1 MAKGERARMK
11 YVAWLWRGTKGFRVN
26 IVTRILAGAARVVCG
41 LLMIWLSKRFIDETI
56 LTGTQD
62 DILQMILLLVLT
74 VVGTIVLRLLY
85 FYMTASASVK
95 KTNSLRLFYFGTLF
109 RRKLF
114 DGHELHSGDVT
125 SRLSKDIETVSASII
140 DTLPQMAVT
149 GIQLVGAFLLMRW
162 FDARLA
168 WALLLLTPVL
178 LVVGKLISRRLR
190 NMTLEIREGESRIQ
204 MQVQEG
210 VEYNAVLR
218 SLESENWVSERL
230 GLKQDKL
237 ENDVMRRTRFTTVA
251 RFVIGS
257 AFGLGYLLAFIWGGL
272 GLRNGTITFGV
283 MTSFLQLVG
292 QIQHPILTLLGM
304 VPQLVH
310 STASIDRLDEL
321 EKGVDGHSGL
331 GRDEK
336 SQSGMRKEMLLES
349 PLEMRG
355 RLGVRLDNVSFGY
368 KGGDREIVCGFTHD
382 FKPGSKNAVM
392 GETGK
397 GKTTLFR
404 LLLGFV
410 KPDFGRIE
418 LYTERNDSLT
428 AGLDAEMRGCSVAVS
443 EATRSNFVYVPQGNT
458 LMNGSV
464 RYNLQLAKPDAT
476 DEEMKQVLH
485 IACAEFVNEL
495 PDDLDCEIGERGHG
509 LSEGQAQRIAIA
521 RGLLR
526 PGNILLFDEIS
537 SSLDE
542 ATEAEL
548 YRRLFDAFPEK
559 TMIFVT
565 HRTAVCEMCD
575 ETVRL

>member
-1 MAKGERARMK
+1 MK
-11 YVAWLWRGTKGFRVN
+11 YIAWLWRGTKGFRVN
-26 IVTRILAGAARVVCG
+26 IVARILAGIARVACG

-56 LTGTQD
+56 RTGSQD
-62 DILQMILLLVLT
+62 DIVRMIAFLVFT

-85 FYMTASASVK
+85 YYMTASASVK
-95 KTNSLRLFYFGTLF
+95 MTNALRLFYFGTLF
-109 RRKLF
+109 KRPLF
-114 DGHELHSGDVT
+114 DGHELHSGDVS
-125 SRLSKDIETVSASII
+125 SRLSKDIETVSTSVI

-168 WALLLLTPVL
+168 WALLLLTPVMV
-178 LVVGKLISRRLR
+178 VVGKLISRKLR
-190 NMTLEIREGESRIQ
+190 KMTLDIREGESRIQ

-218 SLESENWVSERL
+218 SLESENWVTERL
-230 GLKQDKL
+230 GLKQNKL
-237 ENDVMRRTRFTTVA
+237 ERDVLRRTRFTTVA
-251 RFVIGS
+251 RFAIGS
-257 AFGLGYLLAFIWGGL
+257 AFGLGYLLAFVWGGL
-272 GLRNGTITFGV
+272 GLRDGTITFGV

-321 EKGVDGHSGL
+321 VKKAVVDAGECAGETRGEERGKMPSGKTL
-331 GRDEK
+331 EL
-336 SQSGMRKEMLLES
+336 QSEL
-349 PLEMRG
+349 RG
-355 RLGVRLDNVSFGY
+355 RLGLRLENVRFGY
-368 KGGDREIVCGFTHD
+368 AGGDCEIVRNFSHD
-382 FKPGSKNAVM
+382 FMPGSKAAIM

-410 KPDFGRIE
+410 KPDSGRMVI
-418 LYTERNDSLT
+418 YSND
-428 AGLDAEMRGCSVAVS
+428 AVVDVS
-443 EATRSNFVYVPQGNT
+443 EETRSNFVYVPQGNT

-476 DEEMKQVLH
+476 DDEMRRVLH
-485 IACAEFVNEL
+485 IACAEFVETL
-495 PDDLDCEIGERGHG
+495 PDGIDTEIGERGHG

-542 ATEAEL
+542 ETEAEL
-548 YRRLFDAFPEK
+548 YRRLFEAFPEK

>member
-1 MAKGERARMK
+1 MK
-11 YVAWLWRGTKGFRVN
+11 YAAWLWRGTKGFRVN
-26 IVTRILAGAARVVCG
+26 IITRILAGIGRVACG

-56 LTGTQD
+56 RTGSQD
-62 DILQMILLLVLT
+62 DVVRMILLLVLT

-85 FYMTASASVK
+85 FYMTASATVK
-95 KTNSLRLFYFGTLF
+95 MTNALRLFYFGTLF
-109 RRKLF
+109 KRSLF
-114 DGHELHSGDVT
+114 DGHELHSGDVS
-125 SRLSKDIETVSASII
+125 SRLSKDIETVSTSVI

-168 WALLLLTPVL
+168 WALLLLTPVMV
-178 LVVGKLISRRLR
+178 VVGKLISRKLR
-190 NMTLEIREGESRIQ
+190 NMTLEIRECESRIQ

-218 SLESENWVSERL
+218 SLESEKWVVERL

-237 ENDVMRRTRFTTVA
+237 VNDVMRRTRFTTVA
-251 RFVIGS
+251 RFAIGS
-257 AFGLGYLLAFIWGGL
+257 AFGLGYLLAFVWGGL
-272 GLRNGTITFGV
+272 GLRDGTITFGV

-292 QIQHPILTLLGM
+292 QIQHPILTLLGL

-321 EKGVDGHSGL
+321 EKDANGTL
-331 GRDEK
+331 GESR
-336 SQSGMRKEMLLES
+336 SGMLSEIRAEKLS
-349 PLEMRG
+349 EMRG
-355 RLGVRLDNVSFGY
+355 RLGLRLDNVSFGY
-368 KGGDREIVCGFTHD
+368 SGGDREVICGFSHD

-404 LLLGFV
+404 LLLGFI
-410 KPDFGRIE
+410 KPDMGRMV
-418 LYTERNDSLT
+418 LYSEGENV
-428 AGLDAEMRGCSVAVS
+428 AGMESVS

-476 DEEMKQVLH
+476 EDEMQRVLH

-495 PDDLDCEIGERGHG
+495 PKGLDCEIGERGHG

-526 PGNILLFDEIS
+526 PGNILLLDEIS

-542 ATEAEL
+542 ATESEL
-548 YRRLFDAFPEK
+548 YHRLFEAFPEK

-575 ETVRL
+575 ETVRLV

>member
-1 MAKGERARMK
+1 MK
-11 YVAWLWRGTKGFRVN
+11 YVAWLWRGTKDVRVN
-26 IVTRILAGAARVVCG
+26 IVIRILAGIGRVACG

-56 LTGTQD
+56 RTGTQD
-62 DILQMILLLVLT
+62 DILQMILFLVLT

-85 FYMTASASVK
+85 YYMTAAATVK
-95 KTNSLRLFYFGTLF
+95 KTNALRLFYFGTLF

-114 DGHELHSGDVT
+114 DGHELHSGDVS
-125 SRLSKDIETVSASII
+125 SRLSKDIETVSTSII
-140 DTLPQMAVT
+140 DTIPQMAVT

-178 LVVGKLISRRLR
+178 VVVGKLISRRLR

-218 SLESENWVSERL
+218 SLESENWVLERL
-230 GLKQDKL
+230 GLKQNKL
-237 ENDVMRRTRFTTVA
+237 EGDVLRRTRFTAVA
-251 RFVIGS
+251 RFAIGS

-321 EKGVDGHSGL
+321 EKGA
-331 GRDEK
+331 DETP
-336 SQSGMRKEMLLES
+336 GES

-355 RLGVRLDNVSFGY
+355 RLGLRLDNVSFGY
-368 KGGDREIVCGFTHD
+368 KGGDREVVCGFSHD
-382 FKPGSKNAVM
+382 FKPGSKNAIM

-404 LLLGFV
+404 LLLGFI
-410 KPDFGRIE
+410 KPDFGRME
-418 LYTERNDSLT
+418 LYTEREN
-428 AGLDAEMRGCSVAVS
+428 VAVS

-464 RYNLQLAKPDAT
+464 RYNLQLAKPAAT
-476 DEEMKQVLH
+476 DDEMKRVLH
-485 IACAEFVNEL
+485 IACAEFVNDL
-495 PDDLDCEIGERGHG
+495 PNGLDCEIGERGHG

-548 YRRLFDAFPEK
+548 YRRLFEAFPEK
-559 TMIFVT
+559 TMLFVT

>member
-1 MAKGERARMK
+1 
-11 YVAWLWRGTKGFRVN
+11 
-26 IVTRILAGAARVVCG
+26 
-41 LLMIWLSKRFIDETI
+41 
-56 LTGTQD
+56 
-62 DILQMILLLVLT
+62 MILFLVLT

-85 FYMTASASVK
+85 YYMTAAATVK
-95 KTNSLRLFYFGTLF
+95 KTNALRLFYFGTLF

-114 DGHELHSGDVT
+114 DGHELHSGDVS
-125 SRLSKDIETVSASII
+125 SRLSKDIETVSSSII
-140 DTLPQMAVT
+140 DTIPQMAVT

-218 SLESENWVSERL
+218 SLESENWVLERL
-230 GLKQDKL
+230 GLKQSKL
-237 ENDVMRRTRFTTVA
+237 EGDVLRRTRFTAVA
-251 RFVIGS
+251 RFAIGS

-272 GLRNGTITFGV
+272 GLREGTITFGV

-321 EKGVDGHSGL
+321 EKGA
-331 GRDEK
+331 DETPGE
-336 SQSGMRKEMLLES
+336 SRAETSSEELLEMY
-349 PLEMRG
+349 LGMRG
-355 RLGVRLDNVSFGY
+355 RLGLRLDNVSFGY
-368 KGGDREIVCGFTHD
+368 KGGDREVVCGFSHD
-382 FKPGSKNAVM
+382 FKPGSKNAIM

-404 LLLGFV
+404 LLLGFI
-410 KPDFGRIE
+410 KPDFGRME
-418 LYTERNDSLT
+418 LYTEREN
-428 AGLDAEMRGCSVAVS
+428 VAVS

-464 RYNLQLAKPDAT
+464 RYNLQLAKPAAT
-476 DEEMKQVLH
+476 DDEMKRVLH
-485 IACAEFVNEL
+485 IACAEFVNDL
-495 PDDLDCEIGERGHG
+495 PNGLDCEIGERGHG

-526 PGNILLFDEIS
+526 PGSILLFDEIS

-548 YRRLFDAFPEK
+548 YRRLFEAFPEK
-559 TMIFVT
+559 TMLFVT

>member
-1 MAKGERARMK
+1 MK
-11 YVAWLWRGTKGFRVN
+11 YVAWLWRNMAGMRFNAAVR
-26 IVTRILAGAARVVCG
+26 IVFGVARVALG
-41 LLMIWLSKRFIDETI
+41 LLMVCLSKHFIDVTI
-56 LTGTQD
+56 KTGSNE
-62 DILQMILLLVLT
+62 DIVEMIVLLVLT
-74 VVGTIVLRLLY
+74 VVGGIVLRQVY
-85 FYMTASASVK
+85 FYLTALATVK
-95 KTNSLRLFYFGTLF
+95 KTNALRLELFGGYFFQQLYGED
-109 RRKLF
+109 KM
-114 DGHELHSGDVT
+114 HSGDVT
-125 SRLSKDIETVSASII
+125 SRLTKDIEVVGNVMA
-140 DTLPQMAVT
+140 DTIPQMAVT

-168 WALLLLTPVL
+168 WALLLLTPVMV
-178 LVVGKLISRRLR
+178 VVGKLISRKLR
-190 NMTLEIREGESRIQ
+190 KMTLDIREGESRIQ

-218 SLESENWVSERL
+218 SLESESWVTERL
-230 GLKQDKL
+230 GLKQNKL
-237 ENDVMRRTRFTTVA
+237 ERDVLRRTRFTTVA
-251 RFVIGS
+251 RFAIGS
-257 AFGLGYLLAFIWGGL
+257 AFGLGYLLAFVWGGL
-272 GLRNGTITFGV
+272 GLRDGTITFGV

-321 EKGVDGHSGL
+321 VKKAVVDAGECAGETHGEERGKTPSG
-331 GRDEK
+331 K
-336 SQSGMRKEMLLES
+336 
-349 PLEMRG
+349 PLELHSELRG
-355 RLGVRLDNVSFGY
+355 RLGLRLENVRFGY
-368 KGGDREIVCGFTHD
+368 AGGDCEIVRNFSHD
-382 FKPGSKNAVM
+382 FMPGSKAAIM

-410 KPDFGRIE
+410 KPDSGRMVI
-418 LYTERNDSLT
+418 YSNGAVVD
-428 AGLDAEMRGCSVAVS
+428 VS
-443 EATRSNFVYVPQGNT
+443 EETRSNFVYVPQGNT

-476 DEEMKQVLH
+476 DDEMRRVLH
-485 IACAEFVNEL
+485 IACAEFVETL
-495 PDDLDCEIGERGHG
+495 PDGIDTEIGERGHG

-542 ATEAEL
+542 ETEAEL
-548 YRRLFDAFPEK
+548 YRRLFEAFPEK

>member
-1 MAKGERARMK
+1 MK

-26 IVTRILAGAARVVCG
+26 IVTRILAGSARVVCG

-56 LTGTQD
+56 LTGTQND
-62 DILQMILLLVLT
+62 VVRMILLLVLT
-74 VVGTIVLRLLY
+74 VVGSIVLRLLY
-85 FYMTASASVK
+85 YYMTASATVK
-95 KTNSLRLFYFGTLF
+95 MTNALRLFYFGTLF
-109 RRKLF
+109 KRSLF
-114 DGHELHSGDVT
+114 DGHELHSGDVS
-125 SRLSKDIETVSASII
+125 SRLSKDIETVSTSMI

-168 WALLLLTPVL
+168 WALLLLTPVMV
-178 LVVGKLISRRLR
+178 VVGKLISRKLR
-190 NMTLEIREGESRIQ
+190 NMTLEIRECESRIQ

-218 SLESENWVSERL
+218 SLESEKWVVERL

-237 ENDVMRRTRFTTVA
+237 VNDVMRRTRFTTVA
-251 RFVIGS
+251 RFAIGS
-257 AFGLGYLLAFIWGGL
+257 AFGLGYLLAFVWGGL
-272 GLRNGTITFGV
+272 GLRDGTITFGV

-292 QIQHPILTLLGM
+292 QIQHPILTLLGL

-321 EKGVDGHSGL
+321 EKDANGTLSES
-331 GRDEK
+331 R
-336 SQSGMRKEMLLES
+336 SGMLSEIRAEKLS
-349 PLEMRG
+349 GMRG
-355 RLGVRLDNVSFGY
+355 RLGLRLDNVSFGY
-368 KGGDREIVCGFTHD
+368 SGGDREVICGFSHD

-404 LLLGFV
+404 LLLGFI
-410 KPDFGRIE
+410 KPDMGRMV
-418 LYTERNDSLT
+418 LYSEGENV
-428 AGLDAEMRGCSVAVS
+428 AGMESVS

-476 DEEMKQVLH
+476 EDEMQRVLQ

-495 PDDLDCEIGERGHG
+495 PKGLDCEIGERGHG

-526 PGNILLFDEIS
+526 PGNILLLDEIS

-542 ATEAEL
+542 ATESEL
-548 YRRLFDAFPEK
+548 YHRLFEAFPEK

-575 ETVRL
+575 ETVRLV

>member
-1 MAKGERARMK
+1 MK
-11 YVAWLWRGTKGFRVN
+11 YIAWLWHGTKGFRIN
-26 IVTRILAGAARVVCG
+26 IVARIFAGIARVACG

-56 LTGTQD
+56 RTGSQD
-62 DILQMILLLVLT
+62 DIVRMIAFLVFT

-85 FYMTASASVK
+85 YYMTASAMVK
-95 KTNSLRLFYFGTLF
+95 MTNALRLFYFGTMF
-109 RRKLF
+109 KRPLF
-114 DGHELHSGDVT
+114 DGHELHSGDVS
-125 SRLSKDIETVSASII
+125 SRLSKDIETVSTSVI

-168 WALLLLTPVL
+168 WALLLLTPVMV
-178 LVVGKLISRRLR
+178 VVGKLISRKLR
-190 NMTLEIREGESRIQ
+190 KMTLDIREGESRIQ

-218 SLESENWVSERL
+218 SLESESWVTERL
-230 GLKQDKL
+230 GLKQSKL
-237 ENDVMRRTRFTTVA
+237 ERDVLRRTRFTTVA
-251 RFVIGS
+251 RFAIGS
-257 AFGLGYLLAFIWGGL
+257 AFGLGYLLAFVWGGL
-272 GLRNGTITFGV
+272 GLRDGTITFGV

-321 EKGVDGHSGL
+321 EKKATDDAGECADETHGDECGKTPSG
-331 GRDEK
+331 K
-336 SQSGMRKEMLLES
+336 
-349 PLEMRG
+349 PLELHSELRG
-355 RLGVRLDNVSFGY
+355 RLGLRLENVRFGY
-368 KGGDREIVCGFTHD
+368 AGGDCEIVRNFSHD
-382 FKPGSKNAVM
+382 FKPGSKAAIM

-410 KPDFGRIE
+410 KPDSGRMVI
-418 LYTERNDSLT
+418 YSNGAVVD
-428 AGLDAEMRGCSVAVS
+428 VS
-443 EATRSNFVYVPQGNT
+443 EETRSNFVYVPQGNT

-464 RYNLQLAKPDAT
+464 RYNLRLAKPDAT
-476 DEEMKQVLH
+476 DDEMRRVLH
-485 IACAEFVNEL
+485 IACAEFVETL
-495 PDDLDCEIGERGHG
+495 PDGIDTEIGERGHG

-542 ATEAEL
+542 ETEAEL
-548 YRRLFDAFPEK
+548 YRRIFEAFPEK

-565 HRTAVCEMCD
+565 HRTAICEMCD

>member
-1 MAKGERARMK
+1 MK
-11 YVAWLWRGTKGFRVN
+11 YVAWLWRGTKDVRVN
-26 IVTRILAGAARVVCG
+26 IVIRILAGIGRVACG

-56 LTGTQD
+56 RTGTQD
-62 DILQMILLLVLT
+62 DILQMILFLVLT

-85 FYMTASASVK
+85 YYMTAAATVK
-95 KTNSLRLFYFGTLF
+95 KTNALRLFYFGTLF

-114 DGHELHSGDVT
+114 DGHELHSGDVS
-125 SRLSKDIETVSASII
+125 SRLSKDIETVSTSII
-140 DTLPQMAVT
+140 DTIPQMAVT

-178 LVVGKLISRRLR
+178 VVVGKLISRRLR

-218 SLESENWVSERL
+218 SLESENWVLERL
-230 GLKQDKL
+230 GLKQNKL
-237 ENDVMRRTRFTTVA
+237 EGDVLRRTRFTAVA
-251 RFVIGS
+251 RFAIGS
-257 AFGLGYLLAFIWGGL
+257 VFGLGYLLAFIWGGL

-321 EKGVDGHSGL
+321 EKGA
-331 GRDEK
+331 DETP
-336 SQSGMRKEMLLES
+336 GES
-349 PLEMRG
+349 RAETSSEELLEMRG
-355 RLGVRLDNVSFGY
+355 RLGLRLDNVSFGY
-368 KGGDREIVCGFTHD
+368 KGGDREVVCGFSHD
-382 FKPGSKNAVM
+382 FKPGSKNAIM

-404 LLLGFV
+404 LLLGFI
-410 KPDFGRIE
+410 KPDFGRME
-418 LYTERNDSLT
+418 LYTEREN
-428 AGLDAEMRGCSVAVS
+428 VAVS
-443 EATRSNFVYVPQGNT
+443 EATRSNFVYVSQGNT

-464 RYNLQLAKPDAT
+464 RYNLQLAKPAAT
-476 DEEMKQVLH
+476 DDEMKRVLH
-485 IACAEFVNEL
+485 IACAEFVNDL
-495 PDDLDCEIGERGHG
+495 PNGLDCEIGERGHG

-526 PGNILLFDEIS
+526 PGSILLFDEIS

>member
-1 MAKGERARMK
+1 MK

-26 IVTRILAGAARVVCG
+26 IITRILAGIGRVACG

-56 LTGTQD
+56 RTGSQD
-62 DILQMILLLVLT
+62 DVVRMILFLVLT

-85 FYMTASASVK
+85 FYMTASATVK
-95 KTNSLRLFYFGTLF
+95 MTNALRLFYFGTLF
-109 RRKLF
+109 KRSLF
-114 DGHELHSGDVT
+114 DGHELHSGDVS
-125 SRLSKDIETVSASII
+125 SRLSKDIETVSTSVI

-168 WALLLLTPVL
+168 WALLLLTPVMV
-178 LVVGKLISRRLR
+178 VVGKLISRKLR
-190 NMTLEIREGESRIQ
+190 NMTLEIRECESRIQ

-218 SLESENWVSERL
+218 SLESEKWVVERL

-237 ENDVMRRTRFTTVA
+237 VNDVMRRTRFTTVA
-251 RFVIGS
+251 RFAIGS
-257 AFGLGYLLAFIWGGL
+257 AFGLGYLLAFVWGGL
-272 GLRNGTITFGV
+272 GLRDGTITFGV

-292 QIQHPILTLLGM
+292 QIQHPILTLLGL

-321 EKGVDGHSGL
+321 EKDANGTL
-331 GRDEK
+331 GESR
-336 SQSGMRKEMLLES
+336 SGMLSEIRAEKLS
-349 PLEMRG
+349 GMRG
-355 RLGVRLDNVSFGY
+355 RLGLRLDNVSFGY
-368 KGGDREIVCGFTHD
+368 SGGDREVICGFSHD

-404 LLLGFV
+404 LLLGFI
-410 KPDFGRIE
+410 KPDMGRMV
-418 LYTERNDSLT
+418 LYSEGENV
-428 AGLDAEMRGCSVAVS
+428 AGMESVS

-476 DEEMKQVLH
+476 EDEMQRVLQ

-495 PDDLDCEIGERGHG
+495 PKGLDCEIGERGHG

-526 PGNILLFDEIS
+526 PGNILLLDEIS

-542 ATEAEL
+542 ATESEL
-548 YRRLFDAFPEK
+548 YHRLFEAFPEK

-575 ETVRL
+575 ETVRLV

>member
-1 MAKGERARMK
+1 MN

-26 IVTRILAGAARVVCG
+26 IVTRILAGTGRVACG

-56 LTGTQD
+56 RTGSQD
-62 DILQMILLLVLT
+62 DIVRMILFLVLT

-85 FYMTASASVK
+85 FYMTASATVK

-114 DGHELHSGDVT
+114 DGHELHSGDVS
-125 SRLSKDIETVSASII
+125 SRLSKDIENVATSVV

-162 FDARLA
+162 FDVRLA
-168 WALLLLTPVL
+168 WALLLLTPVMF
-178 LVVGKLISRRLR
+178 VVGKLISRRLR

-218 SLESENWVSERL
+218 SLDSESWVMGRL
-230 GLKQDKL
+230 GAKQGKL
-237 ENDVMRRTRFTTVA
+237 EHDVLRRTRFTAVA

-257 AFGLGYLLAFIWGGL
+257 AFGMGYLLAFIWGGL
-272 GLRNGTITFGV
+272 GLRDGTITFGV

-292 QIQHPILTLLGM
+292 QIQNPILTLLGM

-310 STASIDRLDEL
+310 STASIDRLEEL
-321 EKGVDGHSGL
+321 EKGADETLGKLHSETSSEEL
-331 GRDEK
+331 LDMR
-336 SQSGMRKEMLLES
+336 SG
-349 PLEMRG
+349 MRG
-355 RLGVRLDNVSFGY
+355 RLGLRLDNISFGY
-368 KGGDREIVCGFTHD
+368 KGGDREIVCGFSHD
-382 FKPGSKNAVM
+382 FKPGSKNAIM

-404 LLLGFV
+404 LLLGFI
-410 KPDFGRIE
+410 KPDFGRMEI
-418 LYTERNDSLT
+418 YTERENAAA
-428 AGLDAEMRGCSVAVS
+428 AGLDAGVRGDSVAVS

-476 DEEMKQVLH
+476 DEEMHRALQ
-485 IACAEFVNEL
+485 IACAEFVLDL
-495 PDDLDCEIGERGHG
+495 PNGLDCEIGERGHG

-526 PGNILLFDEIS
+526 PGSILLFDEIS

>member
-1 MAKGERARMK
+1 MK
-11 YVAWLWRGTKGFRVN
+11 YIAWLWRGTKGFRVN
-26 IVTRILAGAARVVCG
+26 IVARILAGIARVACG

-56 LTGTQD
+56 RTGSQD
-62 DILQMILLLVLT
+62 DIVRMIAFLVFT

-85 FYMTASASVK
+85 YYMTASASVK
-95 KTNSLRLFYFGTLF
+95 MTNALRLFYFGTLF
-109 RRKLF
+109 KRPLF
-114 DGHELHSGDVT
+114 DGHELHSGDVS
-125 SRLSKDIETVSASII
+125 SRLSKDIETVSTSVI

-168 WALLLLTPVL
+168 WALLLLTPVMV
-178 LVVGKLISRRLR
+178 VVGKLISRKLR
-190 NMTLEIREGESRIQ
+190 KMTLDIREGESRIQ

-218 SLESENWVSERL
+218 SLESESWVTERL
-230 GLKQDKL
+230 GLKQNKL
-237 ENDVMRRTRFTTVA
+237 ERDVLRRTRFTTVA
-251 RFVIGS
+251 RFAIGS
-257 AFGLGYLLAFIWGGL
+257 AFGLGYLLAFVWGGL
-272 GLRNGTITFGV
+272 GLRDGTITFGV

-321 EKGVDGHSGL
+321 VKKAVVDAGECAGETREEELGKTPSGKTLELHSEL
-331 GRDEK
+331 
-336 SQSGMRKEMLLES
+336 
-349 PLEMRG
+349 RG
-355 RLGVRLDNVSFGY
+355 RLGLRLENVRFGY
-368 KGGDREIVCGFTHD
+368 AGGDCEIVRNFSHD
-382 FKPGSKNAVM
+382 FMPGSKAAIM

-410 KPDFGRIE
+410 KPDSGRMVI
-418 LYTERNDSLT
+418 YSNGAVVD
-428 AGLDAEMRGCSVAVS
+428 VS
-443 EATRSNFVYVPQGNT
+443 EETRSNFVYVPQGNT

-476 DEEMKQVLH
+476 DDEMRRVLH
-485 IACAEFVNEL
+485 IACAEFVETL
-495 PDDLDCEIGERGHG
+495 PDGIDTEIGERGHG

-542 ATEAEL
+542 ETEAEL
-548 YRRLFDAFPEK
+548 YRRLFEAFPEK

>member
-1 MAKGERARMK
+1 MK
-11 YVAWLWRGTKGFRVN
+11 YIAWLWRGTEGVRVN
-26 IVTRILAGAARVVCG
+26 IVIRILAGTARVVCG
-41 LLMIWLSKRFIDETI
+41 FLMIWLSKRFIDETI
-56 LTGTQD
+56 RTGTQD
-62 DILQMILLLVLT
+62 DIVQMILFLVLS

-85 FYMTASASVK
+85 YYMTAAATVK
-95 KTNSLRLFYFGTLF
+95 KTNALRLFYFGTLF

-114 DGHELHSGDVT
+114 DVHELHSGDVS
-125 SRLSKDIETVSASII
+125 SRLSKDIETVSSSII
-140 DTLPQMAVT
+140 DTIPQMAVT

-178 LVVGKLISRRLR
+178 IVVGKLISRRLR

-218 SLESENWVSERL
+218 SLESENWVLERL
-230 GLKQDKL
+230 GLKQNKL
-237 ENDVMRRTRFTTVA
+237 ENDVMRRTRFTAVA
-251 RFVIGS
+251 RFAIGS

-272 GLRNGTITFGV
+272 GLREGTITFGV

-321 EKGVDGHSGL
+321 EKGA
-331 GRDEK
+331 DETPELVRE
-336 SQSGMRKEMLLES
+336 GVTREIVCA
-349 PLEMRG
+349 EMRPGMCG
-355 RLGVRLDNVSFGY
+355 RLGLRFENVSFGY
-368 KGGDREIVCGFTHD
+368 KGGDREVLCGFTHD
-382 FKPGSKNAVM
+382 FKPGSKNAIM

-404 LLLGFV
+404 LLLGFI
-410 KPDFGRIE
+410 KPDFGRIDVYSE
-418 LYTERNDSLT
+418 CEDGAVT
-428 AGLDAEMRGCSVAVS
+428 GLDVEMSGDSVVIS

-476 DEEMKQVLH
+476 DDEMKRVLH
-485 IACAEFVNEL
+485 IACAEFVNDL
-495 PDDLDCEIGERGHG
+495 PDGLDCEIGERGHG

-526 PGNILLFDEIS
+526 PGSILLFDEIS

-548 YRRLFDAFPEK
+548 YRRLFEAFPEK

-565 HRTAVCEMCD
+565 HRTAICEMCD

>member
-1 MAKGERARMK
+1 MN
-11 YVAWLWRGTKGFRVN
+11 YIAWLWRGTKGFRVN
-26 IVTRILAGAARVVCG
+26 IVTRVVAGIARVACG

-56 LTGTQD
+56 RTGSQD
-62 DILQMILLLVLT
+62 DVVRMIVFLVLS

-85 FYMTASASVK
+85 YYMTASATVK
-95 KTNSLRLFYFGTLF
+95 MTNALRLFYFGKLF
-109 RRKLF
+109 KRPLF
-114 DGHELHSGDVT
+114 DGHELHSGDVS
-125 SRLSKDIETVSASII
+125 SRLSKDIETVSTSIV

-168 WALLLLTPVL
+168 WALLLLTPVMV
-178 LVVGKLISRRLR
+178 VVGKLISRKLR
-190 NMTLEIREGESRIQ
+190 KMTLEIREGESRIQ

-218 SLESENWVSERL
+218 SLESESWVIERL
-230 GLKQDKL
+230 GLRQNKL
-237 ENDVMRRTRFTTVA
+237 EGDVLRRTRFTTVA
-251 RFVIGS
+251 RFAIGS
-257 AFGLGYLLAFIWGGL
+257 AFGLGYLLAFVWGGL
-272 GLRNGTITFGV
+272 GLREGTITFGV

-321 EKGVDGHSGL
+321 EKMAVGD
-331 GRDEK
+331 DEV
-336 SQSGMRKEMLLES
+336 RADEMPSECAD
-349 PLEMRG
+349 EMRA
-355 RLGVRLDNVSFGY
+355 RLGLRLENVNFGY
-368 KGGDREIVCGFTHD
+368 AGGDHEIVRNFSHD
-382 FKPGSKNAVM
+382 FMPGSKTAIM

-410 KPDFGRIE
+410 KPDSGRMMIYSERADAESGERE
-418 LYTERNDSLT
+418 LS
-428 AGLDAEMRGCSVAVS
+428 EMRGDSIDVS
-443 EATRSNFVYVPQGNT
+443 EVTRSNFVYVPQGNT

-476 DEEMKQVLH
+476 DDEMRHVLH
-485 IACAEFVNEL
+485 IACAEFVNDL
-495 PDDLDCEIGERGHG
+495 PNGLDCEIGERGHG

-548 YRRLFDAFPEK
+548 YRRLFEAFPEK

-575 ETVRL
+575 EIVRL